1 MLLVDANGRPMG
13 RGAGGPAGVK
23 VQTRGAVNAASDAG
37 HGGAAGEGAGAA
49 GAAGGAAAPVRDARS
64 FFIKAAEAGD
74 KLLKSGEVPFG
85 DTHDYT
91 VAQMVADLWSSLLTA
106 LGPGGAAAS
115 LLPDLSEADALQSLR
130 LVAALM
136 REAAEVVSKSAW
148 AGGSQPGAPE
158 RQRARVLEIV
168 ADLGAEGMV
177 PVHVA
182 PLADLT
188 APIASRR
195 VSVALLLWTTLARSL
210 LSAFLTQPGAP
221 PQIVAELVWLASEAQ
236 VLAAN
241 QIPGDER
248 QAEQA
253 ERAADPS
260 DEHDGSA

>member
-64 FFIKAAEAGD
+64 FFIRAAQAGD

-136 REAAEVVSKSAW
+136 REAAEAISKN
-148 AGGSQPGAPE
+148 GSQRGAPE

-168 ADLGAEGMV
+168 ADLGAEGMA
-177 PVHVA
+177 PVHVVT
-182 PLADLT
+182 LADLT
-188 APIASRR
+188 APIAARR
-195 VSVALLLWTTLARSL
+195 ISATLLLWTTLARSL
-210 LSAFLTQPGAP
+210 LSAFLTTPGAP

-236 VLAAN
+236 VLAAA
-241 QIPGDER
+241 PFD
-248 QAEQA
+248 
-253 ERAADPS
+253 
-260 DEHDGSA
+260 DGE